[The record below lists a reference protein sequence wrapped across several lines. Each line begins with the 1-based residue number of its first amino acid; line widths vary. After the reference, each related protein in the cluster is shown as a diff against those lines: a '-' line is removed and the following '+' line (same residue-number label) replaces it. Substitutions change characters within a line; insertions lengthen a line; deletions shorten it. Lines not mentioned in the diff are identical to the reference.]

1 MGKFATRLGS
11 FGIVLTLVFSG
22 CASPGKKTA
31 IGAGGGA
38 AVGAGVG
45 ALVGGGKGALIGA
58 AAGGV
63 LGGAVGNR
71 LDKQANELKEV
82 AETKRTAD
90 GILVNLKN
98 DLLFK
103 TGSATLTDAAKTQ
116 LNQIAAIFSK
126 YPEDRV
132 TVVGHT
138 DDVGSAATNQTLSLQ
153 RAQAVRSV
161 LLDGGLAASQI
172 DTTGMGEAQ
181 PLVPNDSAAH
191 RAKNRRVELK
201 VIPTQA

>member
-1 MGKFATRLGS
+1 MGKFATFS
-11 FGIVLTLVFSG
+11 KITVISWVALTG

-45 ALVGGGKGALIGA
+45 ALVGGTKGALIGA
-58 AAGGV
+58 AAGGAI
-63 LGGAVGNR
+63 GGTIGNR
-71 LDKQANELKEV
+71 LDKQAAELKEV

-90 GILVNLKN
+90 GILVHLKN
-98 DLLFK
+98 DLLFQ
-103 TGSATLTDAAKTQ
+103 TGSANLTDQARTQ
-116 LNQIAAIFSK
+116 LSQIAAIFSK

-132 TVVGHT
+132 NVIGHT
-138 DDVGSAATNQTLSLQ
+138 DDTGGAATNQTLSLQ
-153 RAQAVRSV
+153 RAQAVRTV
-161 LLDGGLAASQI
+161 LLEGGLSASQV

-181 PLVPNDSAAH
+181 PLVPNTSKAA

-201 VIPTQA
+201 VVPTQT